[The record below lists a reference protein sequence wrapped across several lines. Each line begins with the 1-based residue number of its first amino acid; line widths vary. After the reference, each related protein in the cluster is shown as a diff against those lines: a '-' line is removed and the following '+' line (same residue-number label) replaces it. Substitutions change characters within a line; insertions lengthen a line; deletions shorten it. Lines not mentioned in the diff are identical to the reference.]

1 MALEKYNEKRR
12 FNETPEPEGTLA
24 RETGHRF
31 VVQKHHASHLHYD
44 FRLEMDGVLKSW
56 AVPKGPSLNSADK
69 RLAMQVEDHPV
80 SYFDFE
86 GIIPEGNYGAG
97 TVMVWDVGTWDPLGD
112 ADEML
117 SKGDLKFR
125 LHGKKLNGEFVLA
138 HMRARRPGS
147 KGNECLLI
155 KKKDDAMEPGFNID
169 KLDYSALT
177 DRTLAEISGNK
188 DAAEWESNRKAKAP
202 VMKGAEWLFE
212 NKDKKAEK
220 RKSSATKPTTRKAQP
235 KKKSATI
242 PKVTTKL
249 KAITGT
255 MRTKAV
261 KKSAVKTRR
270 SA

>member
-1 MALEKYNEKRR
+1 MGLVEYIKKRN
-12 FNETPEPEGTLA
+12 FNKTGEPKSGISKVKTLS
-24 RETGHRF
+24 F

-147 KGNECLLI
+147 KG
-155 KKKDDAMEPGFNID
+155 K
-169 KLDYSALT
+169 
-177 DRTLAEISGNK
+177 
-188 DAAEWESNRKAKAP
+188 
-202 VMKGAEWLFE
+202 
-212 NKDKKAEK
+212 
-220 RKSSATKPTTRKAQP
+220 
-235 KKKSATI
+235 
-242 PKVTTKL
+242 
-249 KAITGT
+249 
-255 MRTKAV
+255 
-261 KKSAVKTRR
+261 
-270 SA
+270 